1 MRVPGYQIKKLGKEK
16 KTHHVPSTAM
26 HSSKTCPDERAK
38 GIGTSPLQAGHQ
50 SCRENPGL
58 GDLLPRGTWSM
69 IHWLSTLK
77 KVIKEGIEK
86 LIKVFGRQG

>member
-1 MRVPGYQIKKLGKEK
+1 MRVPGYQIKKKLAKKES
-16 KTHHVPSTAM
+16 HHVPSTAM

-50 SCRENPGL
+50 NCRENPGL

-69 IHWLSTLK
+69 IHRFNTLK
-77 KVIKEGIEK
+77 EKIKK
-86 LIKVFGRQG
+86 